1 MKQQCLITQKIDVG
15 EPDDMCVCA
24 HAAEDGYSRTFKTCG
39 QHQKSTV
46 QSAVQASARDSND
59 PVADHP
65 AAVFEHSIEKK
76 AGDVNEETSPSS
88 KTLSLV

>member
-1 MKQQCLITQKIDVG
+1 M
-15 EPDDMCVCA
+15 MCVCVCT
-24 HAAEDGYSRTFKTCG
+24 HAAEDGYLRTFKTCG

-46 QSAVQASARDSND
+46 QSAVQASARDGND

-76 AGDVNEETSPSS
+76 AGDANEETSRSS